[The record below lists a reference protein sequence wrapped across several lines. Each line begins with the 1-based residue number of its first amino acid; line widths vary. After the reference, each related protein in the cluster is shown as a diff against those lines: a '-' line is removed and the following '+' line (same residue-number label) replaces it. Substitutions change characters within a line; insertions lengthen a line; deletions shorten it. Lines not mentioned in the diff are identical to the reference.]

1 MHIYIYIRTYTHI
14 YIYIYT
20 HMSFGFYS
28 LAASLQKLPLR
39 EAPSAILPRVLLVVF
54 FASAF
59 RGCFRE
65 GFLAEFRDLLPRKGF
80 EDYGTLKVPA
90 HALLG

>member
-1 MHIYIYIRTYTHI
+1 
-14 YIYIYT
+14 
-20 HMSFGFYS
+20 MSFGFYS
-28 LAASLQKLPLR
+28 LAISLQKLPFR

-65 GFLAEFRDLLPRKGF
+65 GFSAEFRDLLPRKVF
-80 EDYGTLKVPA
+80 EDYGKGSCVCSFRLTPSSWVVREASYRMSTHYMIL
-90 HALLG
+90 